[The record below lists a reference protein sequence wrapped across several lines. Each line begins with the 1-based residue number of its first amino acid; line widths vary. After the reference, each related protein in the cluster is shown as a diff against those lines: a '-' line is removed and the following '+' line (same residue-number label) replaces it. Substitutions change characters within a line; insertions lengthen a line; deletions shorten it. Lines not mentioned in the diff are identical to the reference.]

1 MIERAAGGPLVHGFL
16 FADLRGY
23 TADAE
28 AHGDAWAAELLD
40 RYRVIVRG
48 VLDELGGAEI
58 RTEGDSFYVVFAS
71 ASQAVAAGLAIVARA
86 TEATAAEPDRPIRV
100 GVGIHAGEAEERAD
114 GYVGTAVNLA
124 ARVCA
129 RAAPGEVLVTDTVR
143 GLVRTSG
150 RYAFSPRGRPT
161 LKGIGEPIALYRVDD
176 AAATTAPIRA
186 GPNRRTDPSARRSI
200 VFAAVLV
207 LVVGG
212 AAVLAWRAAAGGP
225 GPAPSSL
232 AGGSGSPAAGSSP
245 SAAAAA
251 GSGATALASPTSP
264 VPSGPQPFTLG
275 RLVPGTY
282 STSAM
287 RPALTFTV
295 GDGWNAITE
304 LPNFVEI
311 DRFGDD
317 SLQLAFIT
325 PSVGYEACTTDHVA
339 LPTKRDALLTWLR
352 GDAALSTTLVGP
364 VSLGGIDAIEVDV
377 GLGTGCGADQARTP
391 QPLFL
396 IRYVPNGFPDTEDR
410 WIVTEGPAS
419 PIYLIDAG
427 DGTTVVAMIGA
438 PPSKLAAFVPQAKSV
453 IATLEVGD

>member
-325 PSVGYEACTTDHVA
+325 PSVGYAPCTMDTYVA
-339 LPTKRDALLTWLR
+339 LPAHREDLATWL
-352 GDAALSTTLVGP
+352 LSNPSLSVTLAGTI
-364 VSLGGIDAIEVDV
+364 SLGNAEAQQLDIS
-377 GLGTGCGADQARTP
+377 LGTGCPTPIVEQAVFQIRKLSGFTDPDDRVTVTTGRTLP
-391 QPLFL
+391 
-396 IRYVPNGFPDTEDR
+396 T
-410 WIVTEGPAS
+410 
-419 PIYLIDAG
+419 YLIDAG
-427 DGTTVVAMIGA
+427 DGRTLVAMIDA
-438 PPSKLAAFVPQAKSV
+438 PPSKLAAFVPQARSV
-453 IATLEVGD
+453 FASLHVGD